1 MSDEPVLGIVVP
13 TLNESREL
21 PSLLD
26 DLEGLAIPHRVVVV
40 DGGSVD
46 GTVEAARARG
56 VAVHRAPL
64 GRASQLNAGA
74 RRLDTPWLLFLH
86 ADVRLREEARTA
98 LEEWL
103 SQAEPDDV
111 AFFRLRLA
119 GDHWFY
125 RFAEGVQRARERLT
139 GLVYGDQGLLLHRS
153 LFESV
158 GGYPSLPLMEDVEIV
173 RSLRRRT
180 PLQRLPAD
188 LISSPR
194 RYERE
199 GRWLAWLRNGLLLTL
214 HLAGVPARI
223 LARWYGPE
231 PQPHRA
237 DEDRILLV
245 FAKAPVEGRVK
256 TRLARTVGE
265 ARATL
270 LYREMGRTV
279 VDQLRGGPYRIVVCH
294 DPPDARDEVRAWL
307 GGTGLTFRPQRG
319 AGLGQRM
326 AEAFSWAL
334 AGAQRA
340 CIVGTDAPDVGRGIV
355 EEAFSSLDEADV
367 VLGPATDGG
376 YYLLA
381 LSEARPEIFRDVE
394 WSTPSVLD
402 RTVERAKELG
412 LTVRL
417 LDERTDLD
425 TAEDLER
432 LGLDRA

>member
-26 DLEGLAIPHRVVVV
+26 DLERLTVPHRVLVV

-46 GTVEAARARG
+46 GTATTARSRG
-56 VAVHRAPL
+56 VPVHLASR

-86 ADVRLREEARTA
+86 ADVRLGQEARAA
-98 LEEWL
+98 LEAWL
-103 SQAEPDDV
+103 PEAGPHDV

-125 RFAEGVQRARERLT
+125 RFAEGAQRLRERLT
-139 GLVYGDQGLLLHRS
+139 GLVYGDQGLLLHRT

-158 GGYPSLPLMEDVEIV
+158 GGYPDLPLMEDVEIV
-173 RSLRRRT
+173 RSLRRRGS
-180 PLQRLPAD
+180 LHRLPAD
-188 LISSPR
+188 VISSPR

-199 GRWLAWLRNGLLLTL
+199 GRWLGWLRNGLLLSL

-223 LARWYGPE
+223 LARWYRPE
-231 PQPHRA
+231 PHAGARSRPVV
-237 DEDRILLV
+237 LV

-256 TRLARTVGE
+256 TRLARSIGE
-265 ARATL
+265 RRATR
-270 LYREMGRTV
+270 LYRKVGRRV

-294 DPPDARDEVRAWL
+294 DPPDAGDEVRSWL
-307 GGTGLTFRPQRG
+307 ESADLELRPQRG
-319 AGLGQRM
+319 AGLGERM
-326 AEAFSWAL
+326 REAFEWAL
-334 AGAQRA
+334 ARA
-340 CIVGTDAPDVGRGIV
+340 PRVCVVGTDAPGVGRGIV
-355 EEAFSSLDEADV
+355 EEALSSLDDADV

-381 LSEARPEIFRDVE
+381 LSEPRPELFRDVE

-402 RTVERAKELG
+402 RTLERAEELG

-425 TAEDLER
+425 TVDDLER
-432 LGLDRA
+432 LGLGTV